1 MEVVFME
8 LYEIRKALMSGKTIY
23 DLPLRVTY
31 YARVST
37 EKEEQK
43 HSLGNQDSYYKNKI
57 ISIPKWTLVK
67 GYTDEGITGTST
79 KKRNDFNAMVE
90 DGLNDMYDLI
100 LTKEVCRFAR
110 NTVDTLQ
117 ITRSLLAKGKG
128 VYFELDNINTLEQEG
143 ELRLTIM
150 ASLAQDESRRI
161 SERVKFGFNR
171 AIEEGKVLGNNS
183 IWGYNKNKCKLEI
196 DEKEAKIVRRVFEI
210 YAEGKV
216 GIRRIGEILEQE
228 GLYSRTG
235 KKLCYS
241 TIRRIITN
249 PKYKG
254 WYCGKT
260 TEVIDFLTK
269 ERIEIPKE
277 DWIQYKTTED
287 IVPSIIDEKLWNKC
301 NEIWDKRSIEFSQ
314 NKRGSNKWN
323 SRYLYSNLLI
333 CSEDNKTYWRTKHRP
348 SAKEEF
354 WICSEYKKYGT
365 KATCCNTELATIEL
379 NQILEKIFNELLE
392 NKEKIISNMFDINN
406 KLQESINRNI
416 AKNKVI
422 EDKIH
427 NLEEEQKGLIKLY
440 SLDKIDA
447 EQFEKYNNEYKN
459 EILQYKCKLVENND
473 DDILLKIKK
482 NKENIKQFFKFDKFE
497 LTEEF
502 LHKKINKIIV
512 KQIEKNHVKI
522 KINFNLGL
530 EMSEVDKKSICLGL
544 IICILGA
551 RALNFTPNL
560 VPCLIISGSSKINSS
575 IEGVTIPYPVA
586 FTSSKAL
593 AILS

>member
-1 MEVVFME
+1 ME

-43 HSLGNQDSYYKNKI
+43 NSLENQDTYYKNKI
-57 ISIPKWTLVK
+57 LSVPKWTLVN
-67 GYTDEGITGTST
+67 GYTDGGITGTST
-79 KKRNDFNAMVE
+79 KKREDFNAMVE
-90 DGLNDMYDLI
+90 DGLNNKYDLI

-117 ITRSLLAKGKG
+117 ITRNLLSRGKG

-171 AIEEGKVLGNNS
+171 AIENGKVLGNNV
-183 IWGYNKNKCKLEI
+183 IWGYNKDKCKLKI
-196 DEKEAKIVRRVFEI
+196 DEEEAKVVKRIFEI
-210 YAEGKV
+210 YAEGKI
-216 GIRRIGEILEQE
+216 GIRRIGDVLAKE
-228 GLYSRTG
+228 GFYSSTG
-235 KKLCYS
+235 KKFCYS
-241 TIRRIITN
+241 TIRRIINN

-269 ERIEIPKE
+269 ERIEIPKK

-287 IVPSIIDEKLWNKC
+287 IVPQIIDEDLWNKC

-314 NKRGSNKWN
+314 NKRGTNRWN
-323 SRYLYSNLLI
+323 SRYLYSGLLI
-333 CSEDNKTYWRTKHRP
+333 CAEDNKTYWRTKHRP
-348 SAKEEF
+348 SANEEF
-354 WICSEYKKYGT
+354 WICSEYKKYGK
-365 KATCCNTELATIEL
+365 KATCTSTELATIEL
-379 NQILEKIFNELLE
+379 NQIMEKVFNELLDNRDKIK
-392 NKEKIISNMFDINN
+392 NKMLDINN
-406 KLQESINRNI
+406 KLQESISGDKFNR
-416 AKNKVI
+416 KEI

-427 NLEEEQKGLIKLY
+427 NLEEEQRGLIKLY
-440 SLDKIDA
+440 SLNKID
-447 EQFEKYNNEYKN
+447 ENQFEEYNNEYKN
-459 EILQYKCKLVENND
+459 KILKYKGELIQNNND
-473 DDILLKIKK
+473 NILLKIKK
-482 NKENIKQFFKFDKFE
+482 NQEKIRQFFDFDEFE
-497 LTEEF
+497 LTAEF

-512 KQIEKNHVKI
+512 KEIEKNYVSL
-522 KINFNLGL
+522 KINFHIDL

-544 IICILGA
+544 IIWILGA
-551 RALNFTPNL
+551 FARNFTPNL
-560 VPCLIISGSSKINSS
+560 EPCFIISGSSKISSS
-575 IEGVTIPYPVA
+575 IDGVTIP
-586 FTSSKAL
+586 
-593 AILS
+593 